1 LTLPQ
6 NIILVGFMASGK
18 SHVGRVLSQQVDW
31 PLIDADEEIVKQ
43 QGMSI
48 QSIFEK
54 DGEAAFR
61 EVERSII
68 ATLCS
73 GEGTVIAAG
82 GGAFLDSDN
91 RRLMLASG
99 TVFCLSAKAETIYS
113 RIRKDTGPGVAI
125 RPLLAGDN
133 PRERIKTLLAQR
145 AEAYSQA
152 HYIVQTDSLT
162 PEQVAERIL
171 QLCSC
176 DDQTQ
181 AGSLSG

>member
-18 SHVGRVLSQQVDW
+18 SHVGRVLSQHLDW

-43 QGMSI
+43 QGKSI
-48 QSIFEK
+48 QSIFEI

-68 ATLCS
+68 ANLCADK
-73 GEGTVIAAG
+73 GNVIAAG
-82 GGAFLDSDN
+82 GGAFLDPDN
-91 RRLMLASG
+91 RRLMLESG

-113 RIRKDTGPGVAI
+113 RIRKDACPGVAI

-133 PRERIKTLLAQR
+133 PQERIKALLAQR

-152 HYIVQTDSLT
+152 HYIVQTDSLI
-162 PEQVAERIL
+162 PEQVAQRIL
-171 QLCSC
+171 QLCS
-176 DDQTQ
+176 
-181 AGSLSG
+181 